1 MLKQQNKL
9 ETRDRRGCGWRCRI
23 CWLTGSS
30 RSGRSLTHPW
40 RNIRRSWGSARARCK
55 NTRPGPESYPSHG
68 ADNSGPPSREPGPA
82 AGDVQRRRDGGCG
95 PDVPDPGVVHGAFGG
110 EPQGAGGAVP
120 GTEPFPERRAGR
132 GSRAPK
138 RAEGRA
144 MTSG

>member
-1 MLKQQNKL
+1 MEMQDMLADRLKQKRALSHASL
-9 ETRDRRGCGWRCRI
+9 EEYSKELGISKSALQKYEAG
-23 CWLTGSS
+23 TG
-30 RSGRSLTHPW
+30 
-40 RNIRRSWGSARARCK
+40 N
-55 NTRPGPESYPSHG
+55 PSHG
-68 ADNSGPPSREPGPA
+68 ADHSGPPSREPGPA

-132 GSRAPK
+132 GSRDPE

>member
-1 MLKQQNKL
+1 MEMQDMLADRLKQKRALSHASL
-9 ETRDRRGCGWRCRI
+9 EEYSKELGI
-23 CWLTGSS
+23 SK
-30 RSGRSLTHPW
+30 
-40 RNIRRSWGSARARCK
+40 SAL
-55 NTRPGPESYPSHG
+55 PSHG

-132 GSRAPK
+132 GSRDPE

>member
-1 MLKQQNKL
+1 MEMQDMLADRLKQKRALSHASL
-9 ETRDRRGCGWRCRI
+9 EEYSKELGISKSALQKYEAG
-23 CWLTGSS
+23 TGNPT
-30 RSGRSLTHPW
+30 LATVQT
-40 RNIRRSWGSARARCK
+40 I
-55 NTRPGPESYPSHG
+55 
-68 ADNSGPPSREPGPA
+68 ADREPGPA

>member
-1 MLKQQNKL
+1 MEMQDMLADRLKQKRALSHASL
-9 ETRDRRGCGWRCRI
+9 EEYSKELGISKSALQKIRGRDR
-23 CWLTGSS
+23 
-30 RSGRSLTHPW
+30 
-40 RNIRRSWGSARARCK
+40 K
-55 NTRPGPESYPSHG
+55 SYPSHG
-68 ADNSGPPSREPGPA
+68 ADHSGPPSREPGPA

-132 GSRAPK
+132 GSRDPE

>member
-1 MLKQQNKL
+1 MEMQDMLADRLKQKRALSHASL
-9 ETRDRRGCGWRCRI
+9 EEYSKELGISKSALQKYEAG
-23 CWLTGSS
+23 TGNPT
-30 RSGRSLTHPW
+30 LATVQTIADHLH
-40 RNIRRSWGSARARCK
+40 
-55 NTRPGPESYPSHG
+55 ES
-68 ADNSGPPSREPGPA
+68 PA
-82 AGDVQRRRDGGCG
+82 QLLGMYSEEEMGGCG

-132 GSRAPK
+132 GSRDPE

>member
-1 MLKQQNKL
+1 MEMQDMLADRLKQKRALSHASL
-9 ETRDRRGCGWRCRI
+9 EEYSKELGISKSALQKYEAG
-23 CWLTGSS
+23 TGNP
-30 RSGRSLTHPW
+30 T
-40 RNIRRSWGSARARCK
+40 
-55 NTRPGPESYPSHG
+55 PSHG

-82 AGDVQRRRDGGCG
+82 AGDVQRRIDGGCG